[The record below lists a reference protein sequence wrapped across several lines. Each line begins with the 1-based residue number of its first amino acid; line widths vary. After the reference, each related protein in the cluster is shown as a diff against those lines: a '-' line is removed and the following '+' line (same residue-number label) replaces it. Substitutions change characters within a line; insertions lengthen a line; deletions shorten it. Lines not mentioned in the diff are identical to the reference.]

1 MSATT
6 VVTEAIEADLTSI
19 ELLIVE
25 LLDALENRPA
35 LDAATALENCRILL
49 KDPTHH
55 LLVARVD
62 GAVAGFINFTS
73 RRTIV
78 HERPSGLIDELVVAQ
93 RYRTQ
98 GIGTRLVR
106 AAVEA
111 CRKLGCCEVEVTT
124 EVSNRIARD
133 FYKAR
138 GFEETG
144 ILLEKHLEDS
154 D

>member
-6 VVTEAIEADLTSI
+6 VVTEATGTDLTSI

-25 LLDALENRPA
+25 LLEALENRPT
-35 LDAATALENCRILL
+35 LDTATALENCRILL
-49 KDPTHH
+49 KDPSHH
-55 LLVARVD
+55 FLVARVGGD
-62 GAVAGFINFTS
+62 VAGFINFTS
-73 RRTIV
+73 RQSIV
-78 HERPSGLIDELVVAQ
+78 HEGPSGLIDALIVAQ

-124 EVSNRIARD
+124 EVSNCIARD
-133 FYKAR
+133 FYKAC
-138 GFEETG
+138 GFEEAG
-144 ILLEKHLEDS
+144 ILLEKHLEDVH
-154 D
+154 